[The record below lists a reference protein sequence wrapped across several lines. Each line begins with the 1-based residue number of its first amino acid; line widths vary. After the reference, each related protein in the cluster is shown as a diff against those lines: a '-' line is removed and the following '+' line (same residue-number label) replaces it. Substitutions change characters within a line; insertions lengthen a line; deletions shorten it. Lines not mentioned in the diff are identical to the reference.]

1 MEECI
6 LRHVHQNP
14 FHAISLCRGKCI
26 SIHILCSRTNTP
38 IVLDPC
44 DRLPCSLQLIRHDTI
59 FFSHNE
65 TVSATKTISRIT
77 LEIKE
82 TRHGGEA
89 NLSNRTA
96 TGHVEQALHFY
107 TR

>member
-1 MEECI
+1 M
-6 LRHVHQNP
+6 
-14 FHAISLCRGKCI
+14 
-26 SIHILCSRTNTP
+26 SIHTLCSRTNTP

-44 DRLPCSLQLIRHDTI
+44 ARPPCSLQLTDGTI
-59 FFSHNE
+59 FFSHNK
-65 TVSATKTISRIT
+65 TVSAAETISRIT
-77 LEIKE
+77 LEIQK

-96 TGHVEQALHFY
+96 TGHVDQALHFY